1 MKLPVGY
8 IKFHKNKFIN
18 YQLNRWYS
26 LGFVE
31 QKELDTIGKKISS
44 FESYV
49 TEFIAAAENAL
60 SENRLENAAA
70 YFRAA
75 EFLIEPTNPLKEKTY
90 EKYIQTF
97 DSVFENKTYARHAVP
112 YENGKLSALHFK
124 ARGEIKNETLL
135 AIGGFDSFIEEFY
148 CMWNFFA
155 EQGYDVIAFE
165 GPGQGTTLRKYKL
178 TFDHDYE
185 KPTQAILNYFQV
197 ESATMIGVS
206 MGGYWAMRAA
216 AYTPS
221 IKRVIA
227 MPPVYDWMELTNS
240 FNRKLVSWL
249 VRQRRLMNFLIR
261 LKMTIG
267 TLKHTVNHALFISGK
282 AEPVDAVMWM
292 LKMNKQHLCSEK
304 INQQVL
310 LLVGENDAFQP
321 PKLMKKQAAALVN
334 AKSVDTIILKKED
347 HADQHCHMGNI
358 QLALDTMLKWMN
370 DKKMNRQ

>member
-8 IKFHKNKFIN
+8 KIFHKNKFIN

-26 LGFVE
+26 LGFAE
-31 QKELDTIGKKISS
+31 QNELELIGKKIKS

-49 TEFIAAAENAL
+49 TEFIEAGEKAL
-60 SENRLENAAA
+60 SENRRENAAA

-75 EFLIEPTNPLKEKTY
+75 EFLIEPTNPLKEKIY

-97 DSVFENKTYARHAVP
+97 DSVFENKTYTRHAVP

-124 ARGEIKNETLL
+124 ALGELKNETIV

-185 KPTQAILNYFQV
+185 KPTQAILHYFQIK
-197 ESATMIGVS
+197 SATMLGVS

-216 AYTPS
+216 AYTPT

-240 FNRKLVSWL
+240 FNRKLVGWL
-249 VRQRRLMNFLIR
+249 IRQRRLMNFMIR
-261 LKMTIG
+261 LKMMIG
-267 TLKHTVNHALFISGK
+267 TLKHTINHALYISGK
-282 AEPVDAVMWM
+282 TEPVDAVIWM
-292 LKMNKQHLCSEK
+292 LIMNKQHLSSEK
-304 INQQVL
+304 INQNVL

-321 PKLMKKQAAALVN
+321 PKLMHKQAKALAH
-334 AKSVDTIILKKED
+334 AKSVDTIMLKKED

-358 QLALDTMLKWMN
+358 QLALDTMLTWMN
-370 DKKMNRQ
+370 DQRKK

>member
-8 IKFHKNKFIN
+8 LKFHKNKFIN
-18 YQLNRWYS
+18 YQLNRWHS
-26 LGFVE
+26 LGFTE
-31 QKELDTIGKKISS
+31 QNELEAIGKKIKS

-49 TEFIAAAENAL
+49 TEFIAAGEKAL
-60 SENRLENAAA
+60 RENRKENAAA

-75 EFLIEPTNPLKEKTY
+75 EFLIEPTNPLKAKIYHQYLE
-90 EKYIQTF
+90 IF
-97 DSVFENKTYARHAVP
+97 DSVFEKKTYTRHAVP
-112 YENGKLSALHFK
+112 YEGGALSALHFK
-124 ARGEIKNETLL
+124 ARGELKNETIL

-185 KPTQAILNYFQV
+185 KPTQAVLNYFQV
-197 ESATMIGVS
+197 KSATLLGVS

-221 IKRVIA
+221 INRVIA

-240 FNRKLVSWL
+240 FNRKLVNWL
-249 VRQRRLMNFLIR
+249 VRQRRLMNFMIR
-261 LKMTIG
+261 IKMVVG

-282 AEPVDAVMWM
+282 TEPVDAVMWM
-292 LKMNKQHLCSEK
+292 LQMNKNHLSSEK
-304 INQQVL
+304 INQRVFL
-310 LLVGENDAFQP
+310 LAGENDAFQP
-321 PKLMKKQAAALVN
+321 PKLTYKQALALTH
-334 AKSVDTIILKKED
+334 AKSVDTLVLKKED

-370 DKKMNRQ
+370 DQRKLNE